1 MTADAEPRMKEIE
14 DRLDTIEADIGSIKH
29 ALKYQVA
36 QKTDVDELRREI
48 ADMRR
53 EFSDMRQDVNKA
65 ADAMLASNESLKRD
79 FAKLQR
85 TILSRL
91 PPEGRS

>member
-14 DRLDTIEADIGSIKH
+14 DRLDTIEADVGTIRH
-29 ALKYQVA
+29 TLKYQVA
-36 QKTDVDELRREI
+36 RRTDVADMRREI

-53 EFSDMRQDVNKA
+53 EFSALRQDVNKA
-65 ADAMLASNESLKRD
+65 TDAMLASNESLKDD
-79 FAKLQR
+79 FSKLR
-85 TILSRL
+85 RAILSRL